1 MKTNIS
7 IARKK
12 MMQCIKELQANNS
25 CLRDNREIL
34 YDNSIILT
42 KIKKTLYVISGI
54 LLTISFINLIIVF
67 YFLGA
72 WYDSSKRYIPTR

>member
-1 MKTNIS
+1 MKPNIS

-12 MMQCIKELQANNS
+12 MSQCIKELQINNS
-25 CLRDNREIL
+25 CHRDIREIL

-42 KIKKTLYVISGI
+42 KIKKTLYVISSI

-72 WYDSSKRYIPTR
+72 

>member
-12 MMQCIKELQANNS
+12 MSQCIKELQINNS
-25 CLRDNREIL
+25 CLRDIREIL

-54 LLTISFINLIIVF
+54 LLTINSIKLIII
-67 YFLGA
+67 FLIFRGL
-72 WYDSSKRYIPTR
+72 I

>member
-1 MKTNIS
+1 MKINIS

-12 MMQCIKELQANNS
+12 MSQCIKELQINNS
-25 CLRDNREIL
+25 YLRDIREIL

-72 WYDSSKRYIPTR
+72 

>member
-12 MMQCIKELQANNS
+12 MSQCIKELQINNS
-25 CLRDNREIL
+25 CLRDIREIL

-42 KIKKTLYVISGI
+42 KIKKTLYVISSI

-72 WYDSSKRYIPTR
+72 